1 MKVFLVCDSVPLAQR
16 ARGVALRAGYE
27 CPVGNV
33 LPLAVPTAQLADE
46 RPDLVVVVLPPDA
59 DKGLAVVEQ
68 LKGLASARLLVV
80 GPTADS
86 RLVLRALRA
95 GAADFVDEADLE
107 ADLSSVLD
115 RLQGGLGRQAEPART
130 IAVLSP
136 SGGSGASTVAANV
149 ATVLAGQHKST
160 LLVDLKLHNGDLAA
174 LLDLRPA
181 HTLAELCQNV
191 DQLDRTMFERSL
203 ARHDSGVQLLA
214 PPRWIP
220 DASYVTADGVR
231 QVMSLARTL
240 FPYVVIDLD
249 NSFAP
254 EQVQALR
261 QADVVLLVLRLDFA
275 SLRNAQRALEYLGQI
290 GVGRDK
296 VRVVVNRYGQP
307 KEVPAGKAVE
317 ALGVAIDFYV
327 PEDSKTVNRANNN
340 GIPVVTES
348 PSARVS
354 KSLTN
359 LAVSVNGRHSHS
371 GSPH

>member
-1 MKVFLVCDSVPLAQR
+1 MKVFLVSDSAPTAQR
-16 ARGVALRAGYE
+16 VRGIVLRAGHE
-27 CPVGNV
+27 CPAGNV
-33 LPLAVPTAQLADE
+33 LPFGHTATQLAGE
-46 RPDLVVVVLPPDA
+46 RPELVVVILSPDV
-59 DKGLAVVEQ
+59 DKSLAAVEQ
-68 LKGLASARLLVV
+68 LKPLASCRILVV
-80 GPTADS
+80 GSTADS

-107 ADLSSVLD
+107 ADLTAVLE

-130 IAVLSP
+130 IAVLAP

-160 LLVDLKLHNGDLAA
+160 LLVDLKLYNGDLAA

-220 DASYVTADGVR
+220 DAGYVTADGVR
-231 QVMSLARTL
+231 QVISLARTL
-240 FPYVVIDLD
+240 FPYVVMDLD

-275 SLRNAQRALEYLGQI
+275 SLRNAQRTLEYLGKL

-307 KEVPAGKAVE
+307 KEVPAARAVE

-354 KSLTN
+354 RSLTN
-359 LAVSVNGRHSHS
+359 LAVSVNGRHTH
-371 GSPH
+371 